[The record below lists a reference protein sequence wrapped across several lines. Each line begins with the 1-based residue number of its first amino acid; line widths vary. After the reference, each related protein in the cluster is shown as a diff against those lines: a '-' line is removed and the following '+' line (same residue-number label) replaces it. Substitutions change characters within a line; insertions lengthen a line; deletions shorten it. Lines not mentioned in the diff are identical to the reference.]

1 MLQAIR
7 EKAQGWIA
15 WAIVILI
22 SVPFA
27 LWGIQEYLGVGA
39 EPEVAVVEGE
49 VITERMLDQR
59 TRQVRERMRA
69 TLGDAYRADLFE
81 ENQLKQQTLDAMV
94 EEMVLVN
101 HARDWNMR
109 TSDAQ
114 ARDFIASIS
123 AFQREGRFDQQVYE
137 ASVRNLGQ
145 SRSGFEQSV
154 RQDMALD
161 QLRSGIRETTFVTET
176 DLRTRIGLADE
187 KRTFDYARI
196 PAAAYRDGVAV
207 TTDAV
212 RDFYDSNSDRYR
224 TPERMKLSY
233 LLLDATSLG
242 GLVEVDEE
250 ALRQYFDD
258 HRAEFVAREERAMR
272 HILIA
277 VPPGAGED
285 EINSARQKAEAL
297 LEQLRADG
305 DFAELARVN
314 SDDPGS
320 SADGGDLGWVELGM
334 MVPAFEEA
342 AFALPGGEIS
352 DLVRTDFGF
361 HIIQVTDVRGGSDAG
376 FAELRDQVESAYRK
390 FEAENL
396 YFDYAERLAESAYD
410 HADSLTPAAEA
421 LDLQIQSTDWV
432 TRDAGLPEGLD
443 SPRVLNAAFSDD
455 VLQAGNNSEL
465 IEIGPQRAVVIRVA
479 EYEPAGVLPFDD
491 NRAAIDQDFVAF
503 EASKAAAQTG
513 RQMLA
518 LLAKGEKTL
527 QQVASDHA
535 WQIESPGPVGRV
547 GGGVPAEVLAEA
559 FAMQPARDGGAVH
572 GGVGSGQGDFY
583 LISLTATELGSLDA
597 LADAER
603 PLVSEQAA
611 GQVAG
616 AQMRYFTQSLR
627 NRSDVEKKSTGE

>member
-27 LWGIQEYLGVGA
+27 LWGIQEYLGVGG

-49 VITERMLDQR
+49 AITERMLDQR
-59 TRQVRERMRA
+59 TRQIRDRMRA

-81 ENQLKQQTLDAMV
+81 ETELKQQTLESMV

-101 HARDWNMR
+101 QARAWNMR

-114 ARDFIASIS
+114 ARGFIASIP

-176 DLRTRIGLADE
+176 DLRTRIGLTDQ
-187 KRTFDYARI
+187 KRTFAYARI
-196 PAAAYRDGVAV
+196 PAADYRDGVAV
-207 TTDAV
+207 TDDAV
-212 RDFYDSNSDRYR
+212 RGFYDSNLDRYR
-224 TPERMKLSY
+224 TPERLKLSY
-233 LLLDATSLG
+233 LLLDATGLG
-242 GLVEVDEE
+242 GLVEVNEE

-272 HILIA
+272 HILVA
-277 VPPGAGED
+277 VAPGGGED
-285 EINSARQKAEAL
+285 EINSARQSAEAL
-297 LEQLRADG
+297 LEQLRAGG
-305 DFAELARVN
+305 DFAELAREN

-320 SADGGDLGWVELGM
+320 AANGGDLGWVELGM
-334 MVPAFEEA
+334 MAPAFEDA
-342 AFALPGGEIS
+342 AFALPAGDIS
-352 DLVRTDFGF
+352 ELVRTDFGF

-396 YFDYAERLAESAYD
+396 YFDYAERLAESAYEN
-410 HADSLTPAAEA
+410 ANSLMPAAEA
-421 LDLQIQSTDWV
+421 LDLQVQTTDWM

-443 SPRVLNAAFSDD
+443 SPRVLNAAFSED

-465 IEIGPQRAVVIRVA
+465 IEIGPQRAVVVRVA
-479 EYEPAGVLPFDD
+479 EYEPTGVLPFDE
-491 NRAAIDQDFVAF
+491 NRAAIERDFVAF
-503 EASKAAAQTG
+503 EASKATAQTG
-513 RQMLA
+513 RQMLSS
-518 LLAKGEKTL
+518 LSNGEKTL

-535 WQIESPGPVGRV
+535 WQIESPGAVGR
-547 GGGVPAEVLAEA
+547 GAAGVPAEVLAEV
-559 FAMQPARDGGAVH
+559 FAMQPARDGDAVH
-572 GGVGSGQGDFY
+572 GGVASGQGDFY
-583 LISLTATELGSLDA
+583 LIALTATELGSLDA

-627 NRSDVEKKSTGE
+627 DRADVELKPVGD